1 MENKKLSL
9 NEMNELYKSNPQKY
23 MELFGE
29 KEKTFNQLS
38 LKEQSELY
46 NKSKEMYN
54 YYLQNPNEQITM
66 KTNDFNVEQHKTI
79 NDMKDLQKE
88 INQMKSE
95 LYKDF
100 PNELEWEKR
109 IDELVEE
116 SLKNITGGN

>member
-46 NKSKEMYN
+46 NKSKEMYE
-54 YYLQNPNEQITM
+54 YYSNNPNEPITM

-116 SLKNITGGN
+116 SLKSITGGN

>member
-46 NKSKEMYN
+46 NKSKEMYE
-54 YYLQNPNEQITM
+54 YYSNNPNEPITM

>member
-9 NEMNELYKSNPQKY
+9 NEMNELYKNNPQKY

-46 NKSKEMYN
+46 NKSKEMYE
-54 YYLQNPNEQITM
+54 YYSNNPNEPITM

>member
-23 MELFGE
+23 MELFGK

-46 NKSKEMYN
+46 NKSKEMYE
-54 YYLQNPNEQITM
+54 YYSNNPNEPITM

>member
-9 NEMNELYKSNPQKY
+9 QEMSELYKNNPQQFNKLY
-23 MELFGE
+23 GE
-29 KEKTFNQLS
+29 KPQTFKQLT

-46 NKSKEMYN
+46 NKSKEMYE
-54 YYLQNPNEQITM
+54 YYSNNPNEPITM